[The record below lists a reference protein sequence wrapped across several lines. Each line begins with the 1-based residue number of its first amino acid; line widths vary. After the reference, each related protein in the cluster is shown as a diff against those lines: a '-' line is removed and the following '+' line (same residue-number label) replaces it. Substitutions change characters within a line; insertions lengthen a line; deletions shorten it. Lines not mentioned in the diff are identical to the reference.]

1 MKIVTNEKEYVHIR
15 NLRNSKILL
24 EIGDVNNH
32 NRAYYVALT
41 RQEAE
46 KVIEMLSESMEQ
58 AA

>member
-1 MKIVTNEKEYVHIR
+1 MKIVTNEKEYIHIR
-15 NLRNSKILL
+15 NLRNNKILL
-24 EIGDVNNH
+24 EIGDVNNY

-46 KVIEMLSESMEQ
+46 KGIEMLSESMEQ